1 MRTRTL
7 SLITALSC
15 ALAPAPALA
24 SEGTTYYST
33 KQHYQ
38 PQGSSYAEA
47 PSGFHQIY
55 TSTVDRHG
63 SRGLSS
69 FKYDDLAQQMLEYAQ
84 QRGQLTE
91 LGTKLIPQVEAMI
104 TVNQELS
111 GGPGQEA
118 GYGNL
123 TEVGREELMGIGK
136 RNAQRNAELLGSIA
150 AEDLKVSFTSSGEDR
165 ANDSGWNFGEGLLE
179 KSPALAE
186 HLDDEMTDGHVNIA
200 ARPDLMYAHKDK
212 NAASYQRYTEWKD
225 SQVLQEK
232 VQQAYAKPESQQ
244 AARSLLAKIFAP
256 EFINALADGSI
267 HFSAR
272 EKDDKS
278 VEGIVDAALQFY
290 NLYII
295 APALEHEE
303 KAPAEG
309 WIFDEYM
316 DDTNGPTFAYL
327 LDVEDFYEKGPA
339 IQGQTVAYDNYEPL
353 LEEMIRNVEDRAAG
367 GEVAA
372 NYRFGHAETIIPLAA
387 LLKLPGSEQGV
398 PEDDLYSWDNSAW
411 RGDAVS
417 PMGANIQ
424 WDAFQ
429 NDRGETLVR
438 MLYNEKEI
446 PFHDGCEPITADS
459 TFYTIEELAD
469 CLPLGSTSDHS
480 QAHLIDSEDATDHQ
494 PPVAD
499 SLSSKPQFWGIIG
512 ALAGALAIG
521 IGIGAVNAFGPQ
533 IQQQLQKFSSQLPF

>member
-15 ALAPAPALA
+15 TLAPAPALA
-24 SEGTTYYST
+24 SEGATYYST

-84 QRGQLTE
+84 QRDQLTE

-104 TVNQELS
+104 AVNRELS

-123 TEVGREELMGIGK
+123 TEVGREELRGIGK

-179 KSPALAE
+179 QSPSLAT
-186 HLDDEMTDGHVNIA
+186 HLDDDTKDGHVNIA
-200 ARPDLMYAHKDK
+200 ACPDLMYAHKDK

-225 SQVLQEK
+225 SQALQEK

-244 AARSLLAKIFAP
+244 AARSLLAKIFTP
-256 EFINALADGSI
+256 EFINGLADGSVR
-267 HFSAR
+267 FSAR

-316 DDTNGPTFAYL
+316 DDTSGPTFAYL

-339 IQGQTVAYDNYEPL
+339 IQGQTIAYDNYEPL
-353 LEEMIRNVEDRAAG
+353 LEEMIRNVQDRAAG
-367 GEVAA
+367 GDVAA

-411 RGDAVS
+411 RGDTVS

-446 PFHDGCEPITADS
+446 PFHDGCEPIAADS

-480 QAHLIDSEDATDHQ
+480 QANLMDAEDAADHQ
-494 PPVAD
+494 LPVAD

-512 ALAGALAIG
+512 AIAGALTIG

-533 IQQQLQKFSSQLPF
+533 IQQQLHKFGSQLPF

>member
-15 ALAPAPALA
+15 TLAPAPALA
-24 SEGTTYYST
+24 SEGATYYST

-84 QRGQLTE
+84 QRDQLTE

-104 TVNQELS
+104 AVNRELS

-123 TEVGREELMGIGK
+123 TEVGREELRGIGK

-179 KSPALAE
+179 QSPSLAT
-186 HLDDEMTDGHVNIA
+186 HLDDDTKDGHVNIA

-225 SQVLQEK
+225 SQALQEK
-232 VQQAYAKPESQQ
+232 LQQAYAKPESQQ
-244 AARSLLAKIFAP
+244 AARSLLAKIFTP
-256 EFINALADGSI
+256 EFINGLADGSVR
-267 HFSAR
+267 FSAR

-316 DDTNGPTFAYL
+316 DDNSGPTFAYL

-339 IQGQTVAYDNYEPL
+339 IQGQTIAYDNYEPL
-353 LEEMIRNVEDRAAG
+353 LEEMIRNVQDRAAG
-367 GEVAA
+367 GDVAA

-411 RGDAVS
+411 RGDTVS

-446 PFHDGCEPITADS
+446 PFHDGCEPIAADS

-480 QAHLIDSEDATDHQ
+480 QAHLMDAEDAADHQ
-494 PPVAD
+494 LPVAD

-512 ALAGALAIG
+512 VIAGALAIS

-533 IQQQLQKFSSQLPF
+533 IQQQLHKFGSQLPF